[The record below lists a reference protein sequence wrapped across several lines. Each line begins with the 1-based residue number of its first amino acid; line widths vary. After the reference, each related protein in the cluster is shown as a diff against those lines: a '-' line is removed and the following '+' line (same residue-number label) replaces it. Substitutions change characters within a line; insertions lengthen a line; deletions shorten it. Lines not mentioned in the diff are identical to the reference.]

1 MAVVAVIVVAVI
13 VVGGG
18 GDEKRVARG
27 GYVNAWPTIVHTNGT
42 C

>member
-1 MAVVAVIVVAVI
+1 MAVVAVIVVGGG
-13 VVGGG
+13 GGG